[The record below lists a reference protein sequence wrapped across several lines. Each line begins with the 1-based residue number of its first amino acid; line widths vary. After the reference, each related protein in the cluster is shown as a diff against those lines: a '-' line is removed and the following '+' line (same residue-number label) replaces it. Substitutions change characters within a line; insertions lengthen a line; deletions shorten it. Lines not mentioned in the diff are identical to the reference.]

1 MNENT
6 HTSRTLLQ
14 KLIAAP
20 YILWMIVFI
29 IVPLVMV
36 AYFALTN
43 QDGTFTLEN
52 IKSVGQYSNIFI
64 KSIWLAAIA
73 TLICLVIAYPA
84 AYIFSRMGTSIQSTL
99 LMIVILPMWMNFLLR
114 TYAWMTILGNNGLIN
129 MLLEFLG
136 FEPVKMLNTQG
147 AVVLGMVYNYLP
159 YMILPLYTVMVK
171 IDKSVLE
178 AAQDLGCNSLKTIF
192 KVILPLSI
200 PGITSGITM
209 VFVPAISTFIISRM
223 LGGGSQLLIGDL
235 IEMQF
240 LGNSYNPNLG
250 SAISLVLMVIVLIIM
265 TVMNQFDTDDDKVL
279 M

>member
-6 HTSRTLLQ
+6 HTHRSLSQ

-20 YILWMIVFI
+20 YIVWMIVFI
-29 IVPLVMV
+29 IVPLAMV
-36 AYFALTN
+36 AYFAMTTA
-43 QDGTFTLEN
+43 DGAFTLEN
-52 IKSVGQYSNIFI
+52 IKNVGQYANIFAR
-64 KSIWLAAIA
+64 SIWLAAIA
-73 TLICLVIAYPA
+73 TVICLVIAYPA
-84 AYIFSRMGTSIQSTL
+84 AYILSRTSVSAQSTL
-99 LMIVILPMWMNFLLR
+99 LMLVMLPMWMNFLLR

-129 MLLEFLG
+129 SFLG
-136 FEPVKMLNTQG
+136 LFGIEPVKMLNTQG
-147 AVVLGMVYNYLP
+147 AIVLGMVYNYLP
-159 YMILPLYTVMVK
+159 YMILPLYTVMMK

-178 AAQDLGCNSLKTIF
+178 AAHDLGCNGAKTLF
-192 KVILPLSI
+192 RVVMPLSI

-265 TVMNQFDTDDDKVL
+265 TVMNQFDADDDKVL